1 LRRFTRPAVWQ
12 SQLSRRT
19 LLPRLI
25 RRYLAAGTPAPFV
38 AAQQI
43 VAGAPDASARRELWP
58 AVLEGWREQ
67 QVAAERL
74 AEWLGWVSQTP
85 LAQQAASDWQQ
96 TPQEL
101 PLVSLTLA
109 WGLPQTRQQVLATAF
124 DPQAT
129 AATRASQFELLLPYA
144 DADLRRQAAGVVTS
158 SQPESVRSAALRLLA
173 SDPDPERP
181 RRLLEWYRQ
190 EPSAALQSQIRD
202 VLLSRVDSAR
212 LWLNAVD
219 RGEIPATQTPLDQV
233 RRVALLENEEL
244 DALVMK
250 HWGRLQGGT
259 REEKL
264 AEVRRLN
271 NDLRAAGGNVVAGQK
286 LFVKHCAVCHQLH
299 GEGGKLGPDLTTANR
314 KDRDFL
320 LVSLVDPSSVIRKEY
335 VALVVETKG
344 GQVLSGLPVERNDAG
359 VTLVNARNER
369 TVIPQAEIAEIQE
382 ASVSFM
388 PEDLYRQFKP
398 QELRDL
404 FAFLQG
410 T

>member
-1 LRRFTRPAVWQ
+1 T
-12 SQLSRRT
+12 
-19 LLPRLI
+19 
-25 RRYLAAGTPAPFV
+25 
-38 AAQQI
+38 
-43 VAGAPDASARRELWP
+43 
-58 AVLEGWREQ
+58 
-67 QVAAERL
+67 
-74 AEWLGWVSQTP
+74 
-85 LAQQAASDWQQ
+85 
-96 TPQEL
+96 
-101 PLVSLTLA
+101 
-109 WGLPQTRQQVLATAF
+109 
-124 DPQAT
+124 
-129 AATRASQFELLLPYA
+129 
-144 DADLRRQAAGVVTS
+144 
-158 SQPESVRSAALRLLA
+158 
-173 SDPDPERP
+173 
-181 RRLLEWYRQ
+181 
-190 EPSAALQSQIRD
+190 
-202 VLLSRVDSAR
+202 
-212 LWLNAVD
+212 AVD

-388 PEDLYRQFKP
+388 PEDLYRQLKP

>member
-1 LRRFTRPAVWQ
+1 
-12 SQLSRRT
+12 
-19 LLPRLI
+19 
-25 RRYLAAGTPAPFV
+25 V
-38 AAQQI
+38 AA
-43 VAGAPDASARRELWP
+43 
-58 AVLEGWREQ
+58 
-67 QVAAERL
+67 
-74 AEWLGWVSQTP
+74 TP

-96 TPQEL
+96 TPQDA

-109 WGLPQTRQQVLATAF
+109 WGLPQARQQVIATAF
-124 DPQAT
+124 NTQVAPP
-129 AATRASQFELLLPYA
+129 TRASQFELLLPYA
-144 DADLRRQAAGVVTS
+144 DPDLRTQAAAVVTS
-158 SQPESVRSAALRLLA
+158 SQPDPVRSAALRLLA

-202 VLLSRVDSAR
+202 VLLSRVESAR
-212 LWLNAVD
+212 LWLTAVD
-219 RGEIPATQTPLDQV
+219 RGEIPAAQTPLEQI

-244 DALVMK
+244 DALVLK

-271 NDLRAAGGNVVAGQK
+271 NDLRAAGGNVLAGQE

-320 LVSLVDPSSVIRKEY
+320 LISLVDPSSVIRKEY

-344 GQVLSGLPVERNDAG
+344 GQVLSGLAVERSDAG

-369 TVIPQAEIAEIQE
+369 TMIPQAEIVDIQE
-382 ASVSFM
+382 ATVSFM
-388 PEDLYRQFKP
+388 PEDLYRQLKP

-404 FAFLQG
+404 FAYLQG
-410 T
+410 P